1 MSITDEILRIQQ
13 AKSDL
18 AASIAAK
25 GVTVPAATTIDE
37 YAALVSQIQTG
48 PVLPYDAEIEY
59 LQSNGSQ
66 YIDTGII
73 ASGEFEIL
81 LGLEFSSPLNSGTV
95 VCAGVRSSSQF
106 LTLAQKNANTHD
118 LAFGYAGN
126 VWGSTFTIAANT
138 KYNMG
143 FHYADKSQYVFV
155 NGTKYGN
162 QTYSGTLNS
171 DLSIYL
177 FKRHHYST
185 DSVSGLQG
193 KIYYTKIIKNG
204 QMVGDFIPVRV
215 GQVGCLYDRVSGGL
229 FYNQGTGSFTLG
241 SDVT

>member
-1 MSITDEILRIQQ
+1 MIKIGTTEIGQVKLGNENVSAVNIGDR
-13 AKSDL
+13 L
-18 AASIAAK
+18 AFP
-25 GVTVPAATTIDE
+25 T
-37 YAALVSQIQTG
+37 
-48 PVLPYDAEIEY
+48 EIEY
-59 LQSNGSQ
+59 LQSDSHQ

-81 LGLEFSSPLNSGTV
+81 IGLEFSSPLNSGTV

-106 LTLAQKNANTHD
+106 LTLVQKNPNNHD
-118 LAFGYAGN
+118 LALGYADN
-126 VWGSTFTIAANT
+126 AWGSTFIIAANT
-138 KYNMG
+138 KYNMN
-143 FHYADKSQYVFV
+143 FHYEDKSQYVFV

-204 QMVGDFIPVRV
+204 QMVGDFIPVRI
-215 GQVGCLYDRVSGGL
+215 GQTGYMYDKVSGQL
-229 FYNQGTGSFTLG
+229 FGNAGTGNFILG
-241 SDVT
+241 PDVV